1 MVLLDRKLRYRNL
14 CFNRIRYL
22 FGISGWS
29 NVSGRSSRMH
39 TSLRTGMKQY
49 QERFSCWFGNRP
61 IKSKILLL
69 YVPLIVIPLLILGFI
84 SNLIFV
90 HVTLEKTTRAVE
102 DDSRMI
108 SVQIN
113 TKLSNMENCANITA
127 LNLIQFYRNHQS
139 DTWADADALTLQ
151 RQKENV
157 LRISSL
163 SFEDV
168 DTILFID
175 SNQNAVTLNPK
186 MLVNLDKGLESEHY
200 HNVLAHS
207 PANVWFPME
216 RRDFFTEDVDEA
228 VLSLGKWVIDPD
240 TGDTLGVLILNL
252 KESSLADVFPRE
264 NSSAGHIVML
274 DRNENV
280 VVSRNSQELLHPFAT
295 EAIRQEMQKEN
306 GFHKMINLKGQRF
319 LVAGTK
325 LQRFGWKLVI
335 LVPFE
340 ELAEG
345 VGSSMTIMVLLIATF
360 MFLILLSARFL
371 SARTVEPIVML
382 TEKMREVQE
391 GKFAVSIRVHTTDE
405 VGELASG
412 FQEMMDK
419 INDLTQQ
426 AARKQ
431 KKLREYELALIQA
444 QIKPH
449 FLYNSLGLIYTMCG
463 MAGAKEAQIAAK
475 SLADFYRG
483 VLSEG
488 REIILVEEEIQN
500 VRNYLYIQSRRFS
513 DMFDY
518 EISVDEKLLHKKI
531 PKLSLQPIVE
541 NSIHHG
547 LVPRGCGGHLQ
558 LTGRLDGT
566 RIIFV
571 VADNGVG
578 MERQVLLHLLDRR
591 QEQADGGGSFGLR
604 SVHERFQ
611 LFYGDQYGVTVQSE
625 KGKGTKVTLTMP
637 LNGE

>member
-1 MVLLDRKLRYRNL
+1 MTLQEY
-14 CFNRIRYL
+14 
-22 FGISGWS
+22 GISFSVLSFIGD
-29 NVSGRSSRMH
+29 GRKEWRMH
-39 TSLRTGMKQY
+39 LSLRSEMEKY
-49 QERFSCWFGNRP
+49 KADFIRWFGNLP

-69 YVPLIVIPLLILGFI
+69 YVPLIVVPLLILGFI

-90 HVTLEKTTRAVE
+90 HVTLDKTTRTVE

-127 LNLIQFYRNHQS
+127 LNLIQFYHNHQS
-139 DTWADADALTLQ
+139 DTWVDADALTLQ

-168 DTILFID
+168 DSILFID
-175 SNQNAVTLNPK
+175 SKQNAVTLNPK
-186 MLVNLDKGLESEHY
+186 MLANLDKGIESEQY
-200 HNVLAHS
+200 HKVLEHS

-216 RRDFFTEDVDEA
+216 HRDFFTENANEA
-228 VLSLGKWVIDPD
+228 VLSLGKRVIDPD

-252 KESSLADVFPRE
+252 KESSLADIFPRE
-264 NSSAGHIVML
+264 SVSAGQIVML
-274 DRNENV
+274 DLDENV
-280 VVSRNSQELLHPFAT
+280 VVSQNSQELLKPFAT
-295 EAIRQEMQKEN
+295 EAIRQEIQEQKD
-306 GFHKMINLKGQRF
+306 FHKMVNLKGKRF
-319 LVAGTK
+319 LMAGTK
-325 LQRFGWKLVI
+325 LQRFGWKLMI
-335 LVPFE
+335 LIPFE

-345 VGSSMTIMVLLIATF
+345 VGSSMTVMILLIAAF
-360 MFLILLSARFL
+360 MFLIFLAARFL

-391 GKFAVSIRVHTTDE
+391 GKFAVSIRVNTTDE
-405 VGELASG
+405 VGELATG

-426 AARKQ
+426 ADRKQ

-547 LVPRGCGGHLQ
+547 LVPKGGAGHLQ
-558 LTGRLDGT
+558 LIGESDGS
-566 RIIFV
+566 RIIFIIT
-571 VADNGVG
+571 DNGVG
-578 MERQVLLHLLDRR
+578 MESQVLLHLFDRR
-591 QEQADGGGSFGLR
+591 MEQEAGNRSFGLR
-604 SVHERFQ
+604 SVQERFR
-611 LFYGDQYGVTVQSE
+611 LFYGDSYGVDVQSE
-625 KGKGTKVTLTMP
+625 KGHGTKVTLTMP